1 MSFELRNIEAGY
13 KSLHIVFDVS
23 VNCESNKVT
32 AIIGPNGAGKS
43 TLIKAPFGQADLF
56 NGSAALGGQVVAPL
70 TARQLV
76 AAGVAYVPQLQ
87 NIFPSLSVREN
98 LEVGTYVRSDS
109 NAAAAMERVL
119 DLFPDLKLVLSK
131 HAGKLSGGQRN
142 MVAIGRALM
151 SGPSVLMLDEAT
163 AGLSPVLAQQVWG
176 FLRRLA
182 DTGLAICVVEQNVS
196 GALEHSDYIYLLSSG
211 RVRLHGTAQVMAANS
226 ELEAIFLGSEG
237 EESRNGHEP
246 AVEKSDGRLESL
258 RRRLR

>member
-1 MSFELRNIEAGY
+1 MNFELRNIGAGY

-23 VNCESNKVT
+23 LNCESNKIT

-43 TLIKAPFGQADLF
+43 TLIKAPFGQAELF
-56 NGSAALGGQVVAPL
+56 EGSAALDGTVVSPL
-70 TARQLV
+70 TARRLV

-98 LEVGTYVRSDS
+98 LEIGTYVRSDS
-109 NAAAAMERVL
+109 NPAAAMERVL
-119 DLFPDLKLVLSK
+119 SLFPDLKLVLSK

-176 FLRRLA
+176 FLRQLA
-182 DTGLAICVVEQNVS
+182 DEGMAICVVEQNVS

-211 RVRLHGTAQVMAANS
+211 RVRLHGTAQVMAENS
-226 ELEAIFLGSEG
+226 DLEAIFLGSEG
-237 EESRNGHEP
+237 DESRNGHEP
-246 AVEKSDGRLESL
+246 AGGTTDRRLETL
-258 RRRLR
+258 TRG